1 MRIVADASVIVEAW
15 ISTSSVAEE
24 CRTILVERLVHVPE
38 LLFSEV
44 SHVLRKHERLTSV
57 DMSHHIDVLI
67 SSPWSISHYQ
77 EYARVA
83 WRFRH
88 DVTLYD
94 ASYLALSIVLRL
106 PLVTLD
112 RKLANV
118 ANRYCEVVIPG
129 E

>member
-15 ISTSSVAEE
+15 TSTSRVAEE
-24 CRTILVERLVHVPE
+24 CRNILAHGLVHVPE

-57 DMSHHIDVLI
+57 DMSHHIDSLI
-67 SSPWSISHYQ
+67 SSPWSASRY
-77 EYARVA
+77 EDYGRVA

-88 DVTLYD
+88 DVTMYD
-94 ASYLALSIVLRL
+94 ASYLALAVVLRL

-112 RKLANV
+112 RKLGSLAS
-118 ANRYCEVVIPG
+118 RYCEVVIPG

>member
-15 ISTSSVAEE
+15 TSTSSVAEE
-24 CRTILVERLVHVPE
+24 CRKILAQRLVHVPE

-44 SHVLRKHERLTSV
+44 SHVLRKHERLTSE
-57 DMSHHIDVLI
+57 DMSHHIDSLI
-67 SSPWSISHYQ
+67 SSPWSTSRYQ
-77 EYARVA
+77 EYASVA

-88 DVTLYD
+88 DVTMYD
-94 ASYLALSIVLRL
+94 ASYLALATILRL

-112 RKLANV
+112 RKLASV